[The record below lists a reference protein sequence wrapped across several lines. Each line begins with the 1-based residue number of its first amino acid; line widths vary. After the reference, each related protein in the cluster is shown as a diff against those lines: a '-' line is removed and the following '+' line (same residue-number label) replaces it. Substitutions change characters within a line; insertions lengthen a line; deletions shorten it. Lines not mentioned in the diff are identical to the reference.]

1 MSSKQDKNPRI
12 PLHLLGKFPEDWIE
26 MTLSEVCSQ
35 VTDGT
40 HDSPKP
46 VALGGF
52 PLVTGKAIKNREI
65 DFSVTYNISVQEHEK
80 VIERSKTERNDIL
93 FANIGN
99 SIGDLVRVQTDRQ
112 FSIKNV
118 ALFKAD
124 PKIINPRFLEYYF
137 LSNLVQAFIKG
148 STKGSAQPFI
158 GLGYLRTFPVAVPK
172 MEEQNWISGI
182 LGSLDDRISLLRE
195 TNATLEAIAQALF
208 KSWFVDFDPVHAKQ
222 QGREPEGMDEATA
235 ALFPDSFEESE
246 LGLVP
251 KGWRVE
257 DLGKIIP
264 VKDGTHESPKPAE
277 TGFPLVT
284 SRHITSGQID
294 FSNTYLISEF
304 DFLNISK
311 RSRVDRFDV
320 LITMIG
326 TVGIPIIVL
335 NEETDFAIKNIGL
348 FKTSSKKDL
357 SHYLY
362 LLLCSNTMQSYLEA
376 RLAGTT
382 QKYLSLKA
390 LREIEI
396 LLPSD
401 EVLSS
406 FSEIMFPLFNKIY
419 GNQKLINTF
428 TTTRDSLLPRLISGQ
443 LRLPEAE
450 TMLEEA
456 CA

>member
-1 MSSKQDKNPRI
+1 MSSDWPQISFADAPLTIIDGDRGSNYPKQSDFLKVGHCLFLNTGNVTLDGFKFEECSFITLEKDSILRKGKLIREDIVLTTRGTLGNTGFYNQKVEYDDIRINSGMVILRANKTKLNP
-12 PLHLLGKFPEDWIE
+12 
-26 MTLSEVCSQ
+26 
-35 VTDGT
+35 
-40 HDSPKP
+40 
-46 VALGGF
+46 
-52 PLVTGKAIKNREI
+52 
-65 DFSVTYNISVQEHEK
+65 
-80 VIERSKTERNDIL
+80 
-93 FANIGN
+93 
-99 SIGDLVRVQTDRQ
+99 
-112 FSIKNV
+112 
-118 ALFKAD
+118 
-124 PKIINPRFLEYYF
+124 YF
-137 LSNLVQAFIKG
+137 LYLFLRSSSFSDQVKSLQ
-148 STKGSAQPFI
+148 SGSAQPQLPI
-158 GLGYLRTFPVAVPK
+158 RDMQRVEIPVPALK
-172 MEEQNWISGI
+172 EQLKICNVMAA
-182 LGSLDDRISLLRE
+182 LNDRITLLRE
-195 TNATLEAIAQALF
+195 TNTTLEAIAQALF
-208 KSWFVDFDPVHAKQ
+208 KSWFVDFDPVHAKM

-235 ALFPDSFEESE
+235 ALFPSEFEESE

-257 DLGKIIP
+257 DLGKVIP

-284 SRHITSGQID
+284 SRHITGGQID
-294 FSNTYLISEF
+294 FSNTYLISEV

-348 FKTSSKKDL
+348 FKTSSKIDL

-362 LLLCSNTMQSYLEA
+362 LLLCSNNMQSYLEA

-401 EVLSS
+401 EVLTS
-406 FSEIMFPLFNKIY
+406 FSEVMFPLFDKIY
-419 GNQKLINTF
+419 GNQMLISTL
-428 TTTRDSLLPRLISGQ
+428 TTLRDTLLPRLISGQ
-443 LRLPEAE
+443 LRLPETADE
-450 TMLEEA
+450 IEEA
-456 CA
+456 CV